1 MDTGKVLDVEP
12 MSRYCKG
19 CTIMEKTRISNPDNY
34 MKWKAYHKCNFNYKG
49 SAGGLLSLKKRVS
62 GLGGRGKL
70 TKTIIDQLQNFYGIA
85 IRQNAGNLEQMFK
98 ACRAT
103 LLHVASSKDSNYHT
117 AYCPQGK
124 DSWCLYMSDNAN
136 GTSTCKPGPGLPLSV
151 IKHVKPIFEEL
162 SSEKLLNDCL
172 QGKT

>member
-34 MKWKAYHKCNFNYKG
+34 MKWKASHKCNFNYKG

-70 TKTIIDQLQNFYGIA
+70 TKTIIDQLQMN
-85 IRQNAGNLEQMFK
+85 K
-98 ACRAT
+98 C
-103 LLHVASSKDSNYHT
+103 S
-117 AYCPQGK
+117 
-124 DSWCLYMSDNAN
+124 
-136 GTSTCKPGPGLPLSV
+136 
-151 IKHVKPIFEEL
+151 KHVVPHYFML
-162 SSEKLLNDCL
+162 PH
-172 QGKT
+172 QKTATTTQLIVLRVKTVGVCI